1 MNERAD
7 GEVLNLVQDASASA
21 SGGDG
26 GGGAEASSTDGSGG
40 SSGGSKSSSLG
51 LMYGLSAG
59 HGIKHFG
66 QGALLVMIPSIRATL
81 GLSDVAI
88 GGISSAQSISSGIAN
103 IPAGILTDMF
113 RKKIAWILLASMLM
127 VGTGYVVIGV
137 SPVYWVLLIGVAI
150 VGFGTSMWHAP
161 AFGTLAARYPERR
174 GFAMAAHLTGAQVG
188 NTTSPLIIGFLLAG
202 SIGSWVIFS
211 GIDWRWLSV
220 IVAVPMFMTG
230 FVVIAKFKTA
240 GAESSGSVTFKEYF
254 GSAKRLLT
262 NPGVLGMALLGAMRG
277 AVHNSFQVF
286 LVLYMREELDYSDT
300 FVGVHVALITMA
312 GIISTPIMG
321 NVSDRIGRRPV
332 ISIAMTAMTILI
344 FLFLRFDSGWGMTLL
359 IAVLGLFFFSV
370 MPIINAAA
378 MDMIDKGSEGSGTA
392 LMFSGGAVIGSL
404 TPIAAG
410 FINQSNGFHGVIIF
424 SGAIAATGALL
435 SFVLPMKIRGQA

>member
-1 MNERAD
+1 LQN
-7 GEVLNLVQDASASA
+7 S
-21 SGGDG
+21 
-26 GGGAEASSTDGSGG
+26 EASETTDPGSTSEELSTTVEKSDSDNPSSAKTSG
-40 SSGGSKSSSLG
+40 LG

-81 GLSDVAI
+81 GLGDIAI
-88 GGISSAQSISSGIAN
+88 GGMSSAQSISSGIAN

-113 RKKIAWILLASMLM
+113 RKKIAWILLASMIM
-127 VGTGYVVIGV
+127 VGTGYIIIGV
-137 SPVYWVLLIGVAI
+137 SPVYWILLVGVSI
-150 VGFGTSMWHAP
+150 VGFGTSLWHAP

-174 GFAMAAHLTGAQVG
+174 GFAMAAHLTGAQIG

-202 SIGSWVIFS
+202 TIGSWVVFS
-211 GIDWRWLSV
+211 GIDWRWLAV
-220 IVAVPMFMTG
+220 IISIPMFMTG
-230 FVVIAKFKTA
+230 LVVISKFKTA
-240 GAESSGSVTFKEYF
+240 GAESTGDVSLREYF
-254 GSAKRLLT
+254 GSAKKLLT
-262 NPGVLGMALLGAMRG
+262 NPGVLGMALLGALRG
-277 AVHNSFQVF
+277 AIHNSFQVF
-286 LVLYMREELDYSDT
+286 LVIYMREELDYSDT
-300 FVGVHVALITMA
+300 FVGLHVALITMA

-321 NVSDRIGRRPV
+321 NMSDRIGRRPV
-332 ISIAMTAMTILI
+332 ISFAMTSMTILI
-344 FLFLRFDSGWGMTLL
+344 FLFLQFDSGLAMTIL

-410 FINQSNGFHGVIIF
+410 FINQENGFHGVIIF
-424 SGAIAATGALL
+424 AGIIAAVGASL
-435 SFVLPMKIRGQA
+435 SLILPMKSKS